1 MQTKFCIQNTQI
13 QCKRSSCYIGLFSYA
28 NWTYRQ
34 NRYSHVAHFFKIQH
48 FFCFIYINSGLNI
61 TKNSNL
67 AYDLLKRIHHLSNDA
82 SISCY
87 TLVHYDET
95 WFTFSCGHH
104 QVKFYQV
111 NFPSL
116 YDLIMQKL
124 CVLNYCFECRLDTTL
139 IVWSM

>member
-1 MQTKFCIQNTQI
+1 MQ
-13 QCKRSSCYIGLFSYA
+13 

-34 NRYSHVAHFFKIQH
+34 NRYSHVAYFLKFNIFFVSFTKYSGGYH
-48 FFCFIYINSGLNI
+48 NNKSGLNI
-61 TKNSNL
+61 TKNKNL
-67 AYDLLKRIHHLSNDA
+67 EKRFVKKIHHLSNDA